1 MKKYS
6 KSSNIFIKKK
16 YDKNNLKINIKKN
29 IFIFKKFFFYKHIY
43 IKKFKINNNKINN
56 NDNNDNK
63 ILIFKKYINFI
74 NNLIPFK
81 VKNEIKYII
90 KFCVFLGREKNMK
103 ILHSYIELGLE
114 KEILDEYH
122 MFDFSRTINDH
133 NFIYNEYK
141 RLKILY
147 QNRIFL
153 HNYEENNLYKNMSK
167 NKVNWNIFYKK
178 ISQSHDND
186 IIIKCDDDILFIDI
200 YSLKNAIKD
209 RIIDKRSFLIHSNCI
224 NNGVCTYF
232 QSNFFLKLKDH
243 INKYPT
249 GGLLGPI
256 FEKPEIGYV
265 IQNQFT
271 HDLLLDL
278 NNLNKYVIE
287 DQIINSRISINF
299 ILINGCD
306 TKYLS
311 DVSFEDEY
319 ELSSLIPEKLGRHNK
334 IKGDLITAHL
344 SYSLQDKIIL
354 HRDDLLINY
363 RKICEKYI
371 NLTDSIIN
379 MNFKNI
385 NINTYIPKVHIN
397 NNIYKIKNWI
407 NDSHFYIKNYDTNQ
421 YLNIDY
427 ENDELVLSLVNK
439 SIFQVINKTSNFI
452 EIKLGIYFLSRYNTL
467 TKFRNEVVLLKYLK
481 DEKEREL
488 FKEPCN
494 IDNVFYLKY
503 TKYNN
508 YLVLN
513 QNTNLLEIN
522 NTKLSKWLFEKVDLK
537 DEYIYATQFIK
548 NNKIYYKNIKN
559 NEIYT
564 NYYKGWALEN
574 ILW

>member
-1 MKKYS
+1 M
-6 KSSNIFIKKK
+6 
-16 YDKNNLKINIKKN
+16 
-29 IFIFKKFFFYKHIY
+29 
-43 IKKFKINNNKINN
+43 
-56 NDNNDNK
+56 
-63 ILIFKKYINFI
+63 
-74 NNLIPFK
+74 
-81 VKNEIKYII
+81 
-90 KFCVFLGREKNMK
+90 
-103 ILHSYIELGLE
+103 
-114 KEILDEYH
+114 
-122 MFDFSRTINDH
+122 
-133 NFIYNEYK
+133 
-141 RLKILY
+141 
-147 QNRIFL
+147 
-153 HNYEENNLYKNMSK
+153 
-167 NKVNWNIFYKK
+167 
-178 ISQSHDND
+178 
-186 IIIKCDDDILFIDI
+186 
-200 YSLKNAIKD
+200 
-209 RIIDKRSFLIHSNCI
+209 
-224 NNGVCTYF
+224 
-232 QSNFFLKLKDH
+232 
-243 INKYPT
+243 
-249 GGLLGPI
+249 
-256 FEKPEIGYV
+256 
-265 IQNQFT
+265 
-271 HDLLLDL
+271 
-278 NNLNKYVIE
+278 
-287 DQIINSRISINF
+287 
-299 ILINGCD
+299 
-306 TKYLS
+306 
-311 DVSFEDEY
+311 
-319 ELSSLIPEKLGRHNK
+319 GRHNK

-379 MNFKNI
+379 NYNKI

-488 FKEPCN
+488 FKEPSN

-564 NYYKGWALEN
+564 NYYKGWGLEN
-574 ILW
+574 IYW